1 MAHRSGRRGERP
13 NTPAAK
19 NAPPRRGRGGRMRQR
34 RKLLR
39 QVVRLR
45 TIGIGTLMVGMLL
58 AFAIVLAFQVNGRQQ
73 PDTSGWVR
81 LASTAPGDVLSAA
94 RATATYQSVATA
106 GTPLGRAI
114 QDGTLGT
121 PTLVHVYHP
130 TPGMLDVWVIPVL
143 EQSVPGLSSPG
154 PHVVA
159 LLDFSY
165 DATNNRIRATSFAG
179 PFVPGD
185 PEYGQPF
192 PQVAAPAA
200 QSLVAHAGLAP
211 APGTTPPELVYFPVN
226 LDHVVGPHAT
236 ATWTGGGQFPD
247 LAVWRVAG
255 GQGVDYM
262 VGLDHHVYTSAQ
274 LPLQSSGAGQ

>member
-19 NAPPRRGRGGRMRQR
+19 HARRGRGGRMRQR

-39 QVVRLR
+39 QLAHLR
-45 TIGIGTLMVGMLL
+45 MIGIGALMVGMLL
-58 AFAIVLAFQVNGRQQ
+58 ALAIVLAFQVHGRQQ

-81 LASTAPGDVLSAA
+81 LASTASGDVLSAA
-94 RATATYQSVATA
+94 RATATYQSVAAA
-106 GTPLGRAI
+106 GTPLGQAI

-121 PTLVHVYHP
+121 PTLVHAYHP

-143 EQSVPGLSSPG
+143 EQSVPGLSAPG

-165 DATNNRIRATSFAG
+165 DAANNRIRATSFAG

-185 PEYGQPF
+185 PEYGKPF
-192 PQVAAPAA
+192 PQLAAPAA
-200 QSLVAHAGLAP
+200 QALVAHAGLAP
-211 APGTTPPELVYFPVN
+211 AASATPPELVYFPVN
-226 LDHVVGPHAT
+226 LDQVVGPHAT

-247 LAVWRVAG
+247 LAVWRVTGA
-255 GQGVDYM
+255 QGADYV
-262 VGLDHHVYTSAQ
+262 VGLDQRVYTGAQ